1 MLLITKIVSFF
12 KINVKNSMI
21 KLVKRLLEIHDYD
34 HLKDEFE
41 DLFLSHPNYPSLF
54 AITDSLDL
62 LSVEN
67 IAAKVAKEQLL
78 DLPES
83 FLAFFKEKLVLVYK
97 TDTVIKIDDQNG
109 VNQTVALDAF
119 TSDWNGIIVAIE
131 RNEHKIK
138 KEKTYNLQAIKY
150 SLPVLFLFI
159 VSVFFNKY
167 TPLDIVFLATS
178 SLGLMISVFIVQEK
192 FGIKNEMV
200 SKFCNIA
207 TNVSC
212 DSVIKSE
219 KNKFLKWANFSEWP
233 LFFFSTSVFC
243 MLLRPSESSLF
254 IGFLS
259 VLSFPVLLFS
269 IWIQKFQIKKW
280 CVLCLAI
287 SFLVL
292 TEGLLFLFLNEF
304 SFSHKFS
311 TILLF
316 FFLLVTV
323 YLIWIFIKPFVQ
335 DAISAKT
342 ELKQIKKFKRNY
354 SVLKFLLRDIPFLDG
369 FENLKGLDFGNKNA
383 SLNLSIIINPSCGHC
398 HKAFKESL
406 DLVSRFPER
415 VFLRV
420 LFNINPE
427 NTDNAY
433 KVIVDQLLI
442 INKTNPSQIVE
453 AISDRH
459 IKNLDIKQWT
469 EKWGIIP
476 ANSAIKEDIQQQYDW
491 CQKNEFNY
499 TPVKIV
505 NGKQFP
511 DEYELSDLKYF
522 LNDFEEQNEFSE
534 LITHN

>member
-1 MLLITKIVSFF
+1 
-12 KINVKNSMI
+12 MI
-21 KLVKRLLEIHDYD
+21 KLVKRLLEIHGYN

-67 IAAKVAKEQLL
+67 IAANVAKEQLL

-83 FLAFFKEKLVLVYK
+83 FLAFFEEKLVLVHK
-97 TDTVIKIDDQNG
+97 TDTAIKIDDQNG
-109 VNQTVALDAF
+109 INQTVALDIFA
-119 TSDWNGIIVAIE
+119 SGWNGIIVAIE
-131 RNEHKIK
+131 PNENIIK
-138 KEKTYNLQAIKY
+138 KEKRYNLQALKY
-150 SLPVLFLFI
+150 SLSLLFLFI
-159 VSVFFNKY
+159 GSLFFNKY
-167 TPLDIVFLATS
+167 TPLNIVFLAIS
-178 SLGLMISVFIVQEK
+178 SFGLIISVFIVQEK

-219 KNKFLKWANFSEWP
+219 KNKFLKSANFSEWP
-233 LFFFSTSVFC
+233 LFFFSTSVLSI
-243 MLLRPSESSLF
+243 LLQPSLSSLF

-292 TEGLLFLFLNEF
+292 AQGLLFLFLKEF
-304 SFSHKFS
+304 SFSYKSS
-311 TILLF
+311 TILMF
-316 FFLLVTV
+316 FFLLMTI
-323 YLIWIFIKPFVQ
+323 YLIWTFIKPFVQ
-335 DAISAKT
+335 DAIAAKT

-383 SLNLSIIINPSCGHC
+383 SLHLSIIISPSCGHC

-427 NTDNAY
+427 NTSNIY

-442 INKTNPSQIVE
+442 INKTKSSQVLE
-453 AISDRH
+453 AISDWH

-476 ANSAIKEDIQQQYDW
+476 ATSAITEEIQQQYDW

-499 TPVKIV
+499 TPVKII

-511 DEYELSDLKYF
+511 EEYELSDLKYF

-534 LITHN
+534 LVTHN